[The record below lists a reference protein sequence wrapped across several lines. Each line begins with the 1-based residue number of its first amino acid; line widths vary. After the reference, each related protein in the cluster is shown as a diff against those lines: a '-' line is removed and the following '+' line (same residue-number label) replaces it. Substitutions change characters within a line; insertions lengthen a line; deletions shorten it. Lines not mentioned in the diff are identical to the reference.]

1 MKLQVIKNIQFS
13 RLIKA
18 NGRLCE
24 FNFRKLGGLQE
35 GIFSVDVA
43 DDRGNRILFRMMKNK
58 NDKYI
63 IKGEDLPVWVTTS
76 SDQLH
81 EKIEE
86 VMNLQSPAEN
96 EPSPIDK

>member
-43 DDRGNRILFRMMKNK
+43 DDRGNRILFKMLKDK

-63 IKGEDLPVWVTTS
+63 INGDGLPVWVTTS
-76 SDQLH
+76 SDLLREQ
-81 EKIEE
+81 IEE
-86 VMNLQSPAEN
+86 VMNFHSQTEN
-96 EPSPIDK
+96 ENSPLGK

>member
-1 MKLQVIKNIQFS
+1 MKLQVVKNIQFS

-35 GIFSVDVA
+35 GQFSVDVA
-43 DDRGNRILFRMMKNK
+43 DDRGNRLLFKMNK
-58 NDKYI
+58 EDQQWKI
-63 IKGEDLPVWVTTS
+63 IDSSDLPLWITS
-76 SDQLH
+76 SVGMLH

-86 VMNLQSPAEN
+86 VMTANMPQQE
-96 EPSPIDK
+96 EQKQ

>member
-43 DDRGNRILFRMMKNK
+43 DDRGNRILFKMLKDK

-63 IKGEDLPVWVTTS
+63 INGDGLPVWITNS
-76 SDQLH
+76 SDLLREQ
-81 EKIEE
+81 IEE
-86 VMNLQSPAEN
+86 VMNFHSQNEN
-96 EPSPIDK
+96 ESSPLGK